1 MIRKFFKGFR
11 YAFIG
16 ISYAFNSQVNFK
28 VHLLVAA
35 GVGALGYYTGLN
47 RMEWL
52 WVTTAVT
59 LVVVMELINTA
70 IELLVDQI
78 SPGYD
83 PKAGIIKDVSA
94 AAVLITALL
103 ALIIGLF
110 VFIPKYF

>member
-1 MIRKFFKGFR
+1 MIRKFFKGFS
-11 YAFIG
+11 YAFKG
-16 ISYAFNSQVNFK
+16 ISYAFTTQINLK
-28 VHLLVAA
+28 VHLVVAA

-52 WVTTAVT
+52 WVTTAVI

-70 IELLVDQI
+70 IELLVDQV

-94 AAVLITALL
+94 SAVLITALL
-103 ALIIGLF
+103 AFIIGLAVF
-110 VFIPKYF
+110 VPKYF